1 MTTAILLQA
10 APGGGSSSMLIT
22 MGLIIV
28 VFYFFM
34 IRPQVKKQKDQK
46 KYVEELKKGDK
57 VITTAGIHGRIVDV
71 ADTTVLVETE
81 GGHKIR
87 FEKSAISLESTKA
100 LNAPA
105 KTADAEKTKKV
116 ESSKTKAETEQKA

>member
-1 MTTAILLQA
+1 MTATILLQA
-10 APGGGSSSMLIT
+10 GSAGGGGFGMFLPMI
-22 MGLIIV
+22 LIIV

-57 VITTAGIHGRIVDV
+57 VITTAGMHGRI
-71 ADTTVLVETE
+71 ADINDKTVLIETE

-87 FEKSAISLESTKA
+87 HEKSAISLEASKA
-100 LNAPA
+100 LNAPPPAA
-105 KTADAEKTKKV
+105 KTDAKDEKA
-116 ESSKTKAETEQKA
+116 KA